1 VCECVC
7 VCTSVHKTHVRKR
20 HYFADKA
27 ELGAHLGSAMFYIES
42 PSFSPYIESP
52 SFSPYIESPSFSPY
66 RISVVLTLYRELSRT
81 QSGSFSFSLSRSLSL
96 FRPRTHARCVAF
108 FRSIPSP
115 SRTRSRSLA
124 RSLFHSLLSTTDLRR
139 IWSKI

>member
-1 VCECVC
+1 VCVSVCVCECVC
-7 VCTSVHKTHVRKR
+7 MCTSVHKTHVRKR

-27 ELGAHLGSAMFYIES
+27 ELGAHLGSAMF
-42 PSFSPYIESP
+42 YIESP

>member
-1 VCECVC
+1 MCVCVSVC

-42 PSFSPYIESP
+42 H